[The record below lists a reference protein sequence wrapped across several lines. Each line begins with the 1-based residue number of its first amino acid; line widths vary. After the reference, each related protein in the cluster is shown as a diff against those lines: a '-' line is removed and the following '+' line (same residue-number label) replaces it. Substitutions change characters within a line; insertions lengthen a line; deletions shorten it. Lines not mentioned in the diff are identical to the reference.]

1 MIIFGPVSGGHF
13 NPAIT
18 LGILLKE
25 IQKEG
30 DTVANIIY
38 HVFIIISQVIGA
50 ILGVF
55 IVYLSYTE
63 EILASDTS

>member
-63 EILASDTS
+63 EILASDS